1 MLAWNKKK
9 NTFVNLV
16 MSAEPIT
23 VECELLYRKK
33 QSVVMGQM
41 LIYSFAFIAL
51 RFLTPNYY
59 KRKLIYEGLLKE
71 NGLEEY
77 IASAYV
83 LQLGL
88 LLLAAPSFY
97 VILTRSLKI
106 KGTITFSENYITI
119 EWWRKFNFKFEVQ
132 HLKNF
137 HVQFNYFKRNDTE
150 PRTMVLGNN
159 NILSFKRYNKSF
171 KYEFLLQTIEEDE
184 KMRVLFDIWES
195 KNPTF
200 QYHTVLADF

>member
-1 MLAWNKKK
+1 
-9 NTFVNLV
+9 
-16 MSAEPIT
+16 
-23 VECELLYRKK
+23 
-33 QSVVMGQM
+33 VVMAQM
-41 LIYSFAFIAL
+41 FIYAIVFIAL
-51 RFLTPNYY
+51 RFLTPAYT
-59 KRKLIYEGLLKE
+59 KKGKLIYEGLLME
-71 NGLEEY
+71 NGLEDY
-77 IASAYV
+77 IASIKA

-88 LLLAAPSFY
+88 LVLAAPSFY
-97 VILTRSLKI
+97 AILTRSIKI
-106 KGTITFSENYITI
+106 KGTITFSEDYIII
-119 EWWRKFNFKFEVQ
+119 EWWRKFKFKFEVQ

-171 KYEFLLQTIEEDE
+171 KYEFLLQTIDEDE
-184 KMRVLFDIWES
+184 KMRALFDIWES

>member
-1 MLAWNKKK
+1 
-9 NTFVNLV
+9 

-23 VECELLYRKK
+23 IECELLHRKK
-33 QSVVMGQM
+33 QQMVMAPIF
-41 LIYSFAFIAL
+41 IYSIAIIAL
-51 RFLTPNYY
+51 RFLTPTY
-59 KRKLIYEGLLKE
+59 RRGKLIYIGLLKE
-71 NGLEEY
+71 NGLEDY
-77 IASAYV
+77 AASAYV

-97 VILTRSLKI
+97 AILTHSIKI

-119 EWWRKFNFKFEVQ
+119 EWWRKFKFKFEVQ

-137 HVQFNYFKRNDTE
+137 QVQFNYFKRNDVE
-150 PRTMVLGNN
+150 PRTMLLGNN
-159 NILSFKRYNKSF
+159 NILSFNRYDKSF

-184 KMRVLFDIWES
+184 KMRALFEIWES

-200 QYHTVLADF
+200 QYHTVLAEF